1 MSKYYFFNS
10 LTKVFRIGAWFYNE
24 LGDVAYLNNVSPV
37 VFTIDNVTYTAECDE
52 ETGKIFC
59 TVLCGSNSIPISHKR
74 IIEKVEKYLNVIENT
89 FIAKRKRT

>member
-74 IIEKVEKYLNVIENT
+74 IIEKIERYLNVTENN
-89 FIAKRKRT
+89 FIAKRK

>member
-89 FIAKRKRT
+89 FIAKRK

>member
-37 VFTIDNVTYTAECDE
+37 VFTIDNVTYTIRYIAETDIIYTIKLYGNNKNIKPYHNTIRE
-52 ETGKIFC
+52 KIE
-59 TVLCGSNSIPISHKR
+59 R
-74 IIEKVEKYLNVIENT
+74 YLNALKVI
-89 FIAKRKRT
+89 